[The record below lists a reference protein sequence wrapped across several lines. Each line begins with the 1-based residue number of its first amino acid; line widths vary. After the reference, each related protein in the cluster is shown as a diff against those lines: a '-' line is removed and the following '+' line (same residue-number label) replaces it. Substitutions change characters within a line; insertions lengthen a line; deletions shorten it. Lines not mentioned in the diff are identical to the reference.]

1 MTSRKQVLM
10 DGALSGAISGEVI
23 SLLHRYTGREPTQA
37 RTFVHDNLI
46 FCLLGDTVTEAE
58 QSLVTGGDYASLL
71 DTRSLFQHTM
81 RADLTEAVER
91 LSGRR
96 VIAFMSQTHVDPDF
110 GVEAFVLEPVE
121 ALPNARATVYPP
133 AA

>member
-1 MTSRKQVLM
+1 MTSRKQVPM
-10 DGALSGAISGEVI
+10 DGTLSGAISGEVS
-23 SLLHRYTGREPTQA
+23 SLLQRYTGREPTQA
-37 RTFVHDNLI
+37 RTFVHDDLI
-46 FCLLGDTVTEAE
+46 VCLLGDTVTEAE
-58 QSLVTGGDYASLL
+58 QSMLTGGDYASLL

-96 VIAFMSQTHVDPDF
+96 VIAFMSQTHIDPDF
-110 GVEAFVLEPVE
+110 GVEAFVLEPVA
-121 ALPNARATVYPP
+121 ALPNAPDRAYPP

>member
-1 MTSRKQVLM
+1 MKHDPIE
-10 DGALSGAISGEVI
+10 DGQD
-23 SLLHRYTGREPTQA
+23 EPDVSIVVPA
-37 RTFVHDNLI
+37 YRSAD
-46 FCLLGDTVTEAE
+46 CLEA
-58 QSLVTGGDYASLL
+58 
-71 DTRSLFQHTM
+71 
-81 RADLTEAVER
+81 LTEAVER